1 MRVSLIV
8 AISANDVIGVRGELP
23 WRLPDDLRRFK
34 QLTTGKPI
42 VMGRLTYESIGRA
55 LPDRQNIIISRNP
68 HYLAP
73 GCDVV
78 DSPDA
83 AIDVAN
89 GAEEIMIIGG
99 GHVYREF
106 LPLADRVYL
115 TRVHADIDGDTFF
128 PEICEDEWQE
138 TSRESHPVDEHHAFA
153 FDIIQLDRIESN

>member
-8 AISANDVIGVRGELP
+8 ATSANNVIGARGRLP
-23 WRLPDDLRRFK
+23 WHLPDDLRRFK

-55 LPDRQNIIISRNP
+55 LPDRQNIVISRNP
-68 HYLAP
+68 DYAAP

-78 DSPDA
+78 NSPEA
-83 AIDVAN
+83 AIEVADD
-89 GAEEIMIIGG
+89 AEELMIIGG
-99 GHVYREF
+99 GHIYRDF
-106 LPLADRVYL
+106 LPLANRVYL

-128 PEICEDEWQE
+128 SGICDDEWQE
-138 TSRESHPVDEHHAFA
+138 TSKEPHAADEQHAFG